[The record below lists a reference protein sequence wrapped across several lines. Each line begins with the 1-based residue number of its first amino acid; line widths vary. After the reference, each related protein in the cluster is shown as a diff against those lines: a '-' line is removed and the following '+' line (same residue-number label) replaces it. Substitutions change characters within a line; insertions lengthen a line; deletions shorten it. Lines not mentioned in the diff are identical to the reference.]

1 MSSNSSDQSRENHS
15 GVVKSNFICVLSILL
30 FAMGFPAAEY
40 LLDDWDVVSVIT
52 ARNVFSFILIFLIW
66 LSIEGVQKVKSAQWL
81 KGTLIGVAGFGIG
94 AFLILYLQSWAL
106 SCCT

>member
-1 MSSNSSDQSRENHS
+1 MIGYQNVFMSSNSSEHSNENHT
-15 GVVKSNFICVLSILL
+15 GVLRSNFICVFSILL

-66 LSIEGVQKVKSAQWL
+66 LSIEGVQK
-81 KGTLIGVAGFGIG
+81 IGRAHV
-94 AFLILYLQSWAL
+94 
-106 SCCT
+106 